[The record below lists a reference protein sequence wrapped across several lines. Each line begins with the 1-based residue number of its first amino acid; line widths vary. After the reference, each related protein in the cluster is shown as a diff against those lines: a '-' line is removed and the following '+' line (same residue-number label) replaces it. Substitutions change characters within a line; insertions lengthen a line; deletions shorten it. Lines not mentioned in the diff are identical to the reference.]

1 MISIHPKHSFDLNSF
16 RVATKV
22 IRFTEISDLLST
34 VNIFKT
40 CENFFLW
47 YWNELRVN
55 SLYFYNSVKFI
66 FNLFPIGG
74 ISGFL
79 SFSFAKTESSKF

>member
-40 CENFFLW
+40 CETFFLW
-47 YWNELRVN
+47 YIEMSCVSIPQSYLQ
-55 SLYFYNSVKFI
+55 SLSDWMNIRFSK
-66 FNLFPIGG
+66 LFVR
-74 ISGFL
+74 
-79 SFSFAKTESSKF
+79 